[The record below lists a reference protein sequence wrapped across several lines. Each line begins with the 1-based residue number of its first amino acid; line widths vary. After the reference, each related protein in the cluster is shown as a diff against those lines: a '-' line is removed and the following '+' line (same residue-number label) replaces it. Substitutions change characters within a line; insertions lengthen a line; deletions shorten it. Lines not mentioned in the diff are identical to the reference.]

1 MRTAVIVFLIL
12 FNIAL
17 AVLLVRHFS
26 VYKLLAF
33 VLSVISFFRYMIYAS
48 RTRSDFR
55 Q

>member
-1 MRTAVIVFLIL
+1 MRTAVIVSLIL
-12 FNIAL
+12 FNIAF

-33 VLSVISFFRYMIYAS
+33 VLSVLSLLRYMVYVS